1 MQLRA
6 CFFLSKKVRKMG
18 ILNELTELIFKNYF
32 AYLQCMNQSDIWLLI
47 VIADLL
53 SVLIIVA

>member
-1 MQLRA
+1 M
-6 CFFLSKKVRKMG
+6 
-18 ILNELTELIFKNYF
+18 LNELTELILKNYF

-47 VIADLL
+47 ADLL

>member
-1 MQLRA
+1 M
-6 CFFLSKKVRKMG
+6 
-18 ILNELTELIFKNYF
+18 LNELTELILTNYF

>member
-1 MQLRA
+1 
-6 CFFLSKKVRKMG
+6 MG